1 VHDFDLRIML
11 QLCGAFM
18 YITNYLL
25 VQTHRIQATKPA
37 SLGLVV
43 SACAILLS
51 AAIIGHDYGLILL
64 EGTWLVL
71 VSATILIR
79 RRAASRKAVLE
90 REAQLSAVAPVRAE
104 PAAEP
109 VAAAVSPEPV
119 REPAVVRERELAG
132 AAA

>member
-1 VHDFDLRIML
+1 MHDFDLRIML
-11 QLCGAFM
+11 QLCGAFL

-51 AAIIGHDYGLILL
+51 AAVIGHDYGLILL

-71 VSATILIR
+71 VSTTIVIR
-79 RRAASRKAVLE
+79 RRAAARKAVLE
-90 REAQLSAVAPVRAE
+90 REALLSAVERVRVEPVAE
-104 PAAEP
+104 PDVAPAPAEP
-109 VAAAVSPEPV
+109 VVA
-119 REPAVVRERELAG
+119 RERELAG

>member
-11 QLCGAFM
+11 QLCGAFL

-25 VQTHRIQATKPA
+25 VQTHRIHATKPA

-51 AAIIGHDYGLILL
+51 AAIIGRDYGLILL
-64 EGTWLVL
+64 EGTWLVM
-71 VSATILIR
+71 VATTILIR
-79 RRAASRKAVLE
+79 HRAASRKAVLE
-90 REAQLSAVAPVRAE
+90 REALLSAVARDESVAE
-104 PAAEP
+104 PAVVPMP
-109 VAAAVSPEPV
+109 VEPV
-119 REPAVVRERELAG
+119 REPVVARERELAG

>member
-1 VHDFDLRIML
+1 VHEFDIRIML
-11 QLCGAFM
+11 QICGALL

-25 VQTHRIQATKPA
+25 VQTHKIHATKPA

-71 VSATILIR
+71 VAGTILIR
-79 RRAASRKAVLE
+79 HRAASRKAVLM
-90 REAQLSAVAPVRAE
+90 REAEVS
-104 PAAEP
+104 
-109 VAAAVSPEPV
+109 AVSPM
-119 REPAVVRERELAG
+119 RPAAASTVEVEAPVVRERELAG

>member
-1 VHDFDLRIML
+1 MHDFDLRIML
-11 QLCGAFM
+11 QLCGAFL

-51 AAIIGHDYGLILL
+51 AAVIGHDYGLILL

-71 VSATILIR
+71 VSTTIVIR
-79 RRAASRKAVLE
+79 RRAAARKAVLE
-90 REAQLSAVAPVRAE
+90 REALLSAVERVRVE
-104 PAAEP
+104 PAAESD
-109 VAAAVSPEPV
+109 VAPAPAEPV
-119 REPAVVRERELAG
+119 VARERELAG